1 MPVSSEIVVVGAG
14 SVGAN
19 VTYRLAQRGARVTLL
34 DAGAPGA
41 GTSSS
46 SFAWLNAFRKTPR
59 VYFDL
64 NVASMAEHAALA
76 DELGALT
83 GRGGWHHRHGGLH
96 WEDTPGA
103 QAELRANAERLESW
117 GYPIELISPEAAS
130 ELEPDLAIGPS
141 VQEVVHTPSEG
152 YVEMVVLIGALL
164 DGARR
169 HGAAIRGN
177 TRVTRLLREGDRVVG
192 VETAAGERIGADVVV
207 DCAGPAADEVI
218 RLAGAE
224 LPFGRVPGRL
234 VYTSPVATT
243 LRRPI
248 HGPGGHFRPDGG
260 GRIVLSDGN
269 HDATYRDDTTHT
281 PEESLAAVAKLLRP
295 LAGARVEATRVGI
308 RPMPTDEKPMVGT
321 VPGLDGFYVAVSHS
335 GVTLGPLWGRIV
347 AAELLDGVTD
357 ARLETFRPGRFVTSG
372 Q

>member
-14 SVGAN
+14 SVGSNIA
-19 VTYRLAQRGARVTLL
+19 YRLAQRGAKVTLL
-34 DAGAPGA
+34 DAGVPGG

-46 SFAWLNAFRKTPR
+46 SFAWVNAFRKTPR
-59 VYFDL
+59 AYYNL
-64 NVASMAEHAALA
+64 NFASMAEHLALA
-76 DELGALT
+76 EELSALT
-83 GRGGWHHRHGGLH
+83 GRSGWYHRHGGLH
-96 WEDTPGA
+96 WHDQPAE
-103 QAELRANAERLESW
+103 QAELRATAERLESW
-117 GYPIELISPEAAS
+117 GYPIELISPEAAT
-130 ELEPDLAIGPS
+130 ELEPDLVIGPS
-141 VQEVVHTPSEG
+141 VQEVVHTPTEG

-169 HGAAIRGN
+169 HRAVVRGG

-192 VETAAGERIGADVVV
+192 VETAAGERINADIVV

-224 LPFGRVPGRL
+224 MPFNRVPGRL
-234 VYTSPVATT
+234 NYTNPVATT

-269 HDATYRDDTTHT
+269 HDATFRDETKL
-281 PEESLAAVAKLLRP
+281 PEESLALVAPMLRP

-308 RPMPTDEKPMVGT
+308 RPMPSDEKPMIGAI
-321 VPGLDGFYVAVSHS
+321 PGLDGFYVAVSHS
-335 GVTLGPLWGRIV
+335 GVTLGPLWGKV
-347 AAELLDGVTD
+347 AAAEILDGAAD
-357 ARLETFRPGRFVTSG
+357 ARLETFRPGRFLTA
-372 Q
+372 